1 MDLWIQPSPS
11 CNVSAQ
17 NQHINL
23 AQLLGAGSGPQLK
36 NFQHLPIVDSFNSN
50 RFADGV
56 AGLCRLATT
65 CLSNPHSQ
73 NESCYFPFVPLAL
86 CIPVS
91 PDGGHHGVTA
101 GTMLER
107 LRRPPGWEVL
117 SIQLEERAPLVSQHA
132 LLSLASSPNS
142 SAVPSDG
149 LCVPALEGS
158 HLPL

>member
-1 MDLWIQPSPS
+1 M
-11 CNVSAQ
+11 SAQ

-36 NFQHLPIVDSFNSN
+36 NFQHLPIVNSFNSN
-50 RFADGV
+50 PFADGV

-65 CLSNPHSQ
+65 YLSNPHSQ

-86 CIPVS
+86 CRPVS

-101 GTMLER
+101 GTTLER
-107 LRRPPGWEVL
+107 LRTPPGWEGL
-117 SIQLEERAPLVSQHA
+117 SIQLKEPVLQAAPLVSQHE

-142 SAVPSDG
+142 SVVSSDG

-158 HLPL
+158 HLQG